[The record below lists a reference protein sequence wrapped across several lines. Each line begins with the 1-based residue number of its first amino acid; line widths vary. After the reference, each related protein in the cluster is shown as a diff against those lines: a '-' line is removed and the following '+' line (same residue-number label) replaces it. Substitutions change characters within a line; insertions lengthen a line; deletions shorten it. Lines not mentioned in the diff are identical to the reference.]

1 MKDALG
7 LLFIIG
13 MIALSVWFYAGDAIA
28 AKTGLPISRSNIAD
42 SVTSFDDT
50 TIEVAN
56 QPDPS
61 QRHLDL
67 KQHMLELTNQER
79 MNNGVPPVRMGNNP
93 AAQLHA
99 EAALEGCYSAHWDRW
114 GLKPNQRYTLTGGI
128 GADGENVSG
137 LSYCIKAQDNYKAN
151 SPMAKEIAETIQG
164 WMESP
169 GHRRNLLDP
178 AHTILNVGIAYDK
191 YNAVMVQQFSSDY
204 VHYQIR
210 PFIDSAGVLRLEAT
224 SDRANFDIGN
234 TVNIQIYYDPPPR
247 KLSRGQLAHTYALC
261 NGRQVRISDSRDP

>member
-13 MIALSVWFYAGDAIA
+13 MIALGVWFYAGDAIA

-79 MNNGVPPVRMGNNP
+79 MKNGVPTVRMGNNP

-137 LSYCIKAQDNYKAN
+137 LSYCIKAQDNYEAN
-151 SPMAKEIAETIQG
+151 SPMATEIAETG
-164 WMESP
+164 PRMDGKP
-169 GHRRNLLDP
+169 RAPKN
-178 AHTILNVGIAYDK
+178 
-191 YNAVMVQQFSSDY
+191 
-204 VHYQIR
+204 
-210 PFIDSAGVLRLEAT
+210 PF
-224 SDRANFDIGN
+224 
-234 TVNIQIYYDPPPR
+234 
-247 KLSRGQLAHTYALC
+247 
-261 NGRQVRISDSRDP
+261 